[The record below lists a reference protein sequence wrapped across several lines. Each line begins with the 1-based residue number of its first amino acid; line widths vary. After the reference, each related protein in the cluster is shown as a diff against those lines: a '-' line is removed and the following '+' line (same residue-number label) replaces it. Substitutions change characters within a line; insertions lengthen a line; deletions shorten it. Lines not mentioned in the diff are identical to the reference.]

1 MVFSFCNFLAARAL
15 RFGCGVDSV
24 VDRIALS
31 NRICRV
37 ERRFPR
43 GCVRDFFSLQ
53 SVPISILKLASAF
66 RSVPRRRWDEAR
78 QFQTHVFSFSL
89 DDQRTLVEGSISLAR
104 AAGVTSLSWL
114 ASYRA
119 DTSTHPSNRDRD

>member
-53 SVPISILKLASAF
+53 NVPISILKLVAVF
-66 RSVPRRRWDEAR
+66 QSVPRRRWDEVR
-78 QFQTHVFSFSL
+78 QFRAHV
-89 DDQRTLVEGSISLAR
+89 
-104 AAGVTSLSWL
+104 LS
-114 ASYRA
+114 R
-119 DTSTHPSNRDRD
+119 